1 MSVPGE
7 RRARH
12 HARTPPPP
20 RRLLTLDPPTARAA
34 PLPLVRFHVCAA
46 SYILPPSTSEQ
57 FNTMPEPLKLATETT
72 FKRFDLDCDGQLT
85 IDELHLMVTET
96 ANAFGL
102 EPAPRAC

>member
-1 MSVPGE
+1 M
-7 RRARH
+7 
-12 HARTPPPP
+12 
-20 RRLLTLDPPTARAA
+20 
-34 PLPLVRFHVCAA
+34 A

-102 EPAPRAC
+102 EPDVADTVELMNQLDTDKNEHISWQEWSHGCAVWLHQMGQA